1 MVSIHDKNSVNQNPH
16 PRYGQNVLGTSNQIH
31 TDTFTLLL
39 VEYGQLM
46 SNYLISPLFR
56 GKSKRP
62 SGKNMDNSS
71 YRFIFGESTSTI
83 WKFNIAI
90 ENGNL
95 YQNCD
100 FS

>member
-1 MVSIHDKNSVNQNPH
+1 MVNSCQTILFPH
-16 PRYGQNVLGTSNQIH
+16 FSEANRNDHL
-31 TDTFTLLL
+31 
-39 VEYGQLM
+39 E
-46 SNYLISPLFR
+46 
-56 GKSKRP
+56 
-62 SGKNMDNSS
+62 KNMDNSS

-95 YQNCD
+95 YQNGD